1 MKIFSSGASIKTALS
16 AAFLIIVWILFNSNS
31 AQAVFNGYTNMPNRL
46 PEDESQYVTVSGRD
60 VIDDNTGGG
69 SGIGVYNYVYFVIY
83 TRTPA
88 NKKLNITPVD
98 RAVRTSGS
106 VSNCTM
112 NLNFYYGS
120 NPSPGVKSSELH
132 IQDNNN
138 DQCNQT
144 KTVPN
149 VFPASFFSEYKENG
163 ISTGLYKGYIGIR
176 TTDPRQATFKIGVP
190 DPDTRIGYQ
199 GNQFLNIYSS
209 AIDPNKRFSVDFD
222 WRAPCNTN
230 KTTQTIDFDDGNEP
244 PNSSTPD
251 GPQTPYYGRDR
262 TIQPYNWD
270 GKATL
275 YNYVPGSGVYNSIHT
290 WDALTYDY
298 NYSTAISRYGSGNI
312 QTKAY
317 KMKFINVRGGNGIG
331 FKLPFDSGDS
341 QIECPTSNWET
352 ENSTSMNPGLGAWVY
367 TATGTNQQSSSN
379 ARSAFI
385 NATYYH
391 NVRNKTDSEGTA
403 PDSIHNSYIEYRI
416 KRGNGGVWRNSA
428 NNNTGETASWAR
440 KAGPQSRS
448 LTPGSSFNLKDQYAS
463 GDFSKPRTEDLACL
477 LYKDNNNCQQIPSNA
492 RRAQIGDTYCE
503 RVVTEH
509 YSYNNGS
516 TTYSTPKCL
525 ILGGGSDPIDCSY
538 QDWQVQ
544 HSEYTSGP
552 HAVNDAWVGDTY
564 NFYHNFWH
572 IGHASQTP
580 DIGFT
585 RYTENGV
592 DPAGGLGLHSLGSY
606 NPSFSAGPF
615 GPQDAG
621 RTFESNVGFGPMA
634 SLAPDHCNSGG
645 TDYSTAESVTIP
657 YFYHLYPK
665 LTVSAANIQQSESIR
680 VTTTMTQPNENNEP
694 NTNDIGRPHTY
705 TDPLNYRTVE
715 CTLPSGT
722 QPWATD
728 SSANTYNWT
737 DSVLGPT
744 MFGASKGGQSCQEI
758 TALSG
763 NDRVWRNNISNESIN
778 SNHQTR
784 NGSDTVL
791 PVGTKVC
798 YFLSVSNGAYEGLS
812 GPKNQWRHSV
822 PSCTA
827 ITKSPKVRFENSD
840 VLTGRQIPK
849 SADDSDCDPLNNN
862 AEIIAVGTTQHII
875 DNADAVGG
883 PGFVNQ
889 TGSWGE
895 YGVFATGQINGLGSA
910 AFAYGQGSNNV
921 RKLQFGNQSPSGNFR
936 TYGSACTFNW
946 FEKLTKNADTVDSDT
961 VTVNSL
967 AGKTS
972 QRSKNDRW
980 KVSASSL
987 LQDVTTPTIL
997 YAKKT
1002 GSNCNGSEGVIEI
1015 TSDITYKASYP
1026 TIKDIPRV
1034 ILMADCGIII
1044 RQNVRNLDVA
1054 LITRGAINTCDVKI
1068 SNGAPIGLDTNKNY
1082 GLTKADCDK
1091 DLKVTGPVVTK
1102 KINLLRTAYSD
1113 MSSALLTI
1121 NPAEYF
1127 AQNPSYFISTYEQA
1141 RQKIN
1146 LTVEYQ
1152 DELPPRY

>member
-1 MKIFSSGASIKTALS
+1 MGFSRKVSLGIILSFFVVIIGSQSAFADRVSNIGPTPDASSGGTAYY
-16 AAFLIIVWILFNSNS
+16 
-31 AQAVFNGYTNMPNRL
+31 AVGTGSFDGRDSWVKIYVPNGQST
-46 PEDESQYVTVSGRD
+46 DVTVSQACNLDVGDPDVNYRLFRLNQQETFTTLIQSRD
-60 VIDDNTGGG
+60 GENTDGSCRSSVTFSINNTTGIASTRTGHENWRAFFLRASINNSIGDNER
-69 SGIGVYNYVYFVIY
+69 SFRIISSNPNSYVSSAKGIGADVANKPFNIY
-83 TRTPA
+83 HRDLGRGQWDYSIPFASVCRNNLPA
-88 NKKLNITPVD
+88 NERLWRIYDADQGIYQNNLNASLVRSSNRSGNYDVTQDSWGPSNFGGNGAVNNFSISVDDDFIYKLNINNIDWRNTLQIYLPYDQIDALPTTAPGSTTCEPVKQWEID
-98 RAVRTSGS
+98 SRSA
-106 VSNCTM
+106 
-112 NLNFYYGS
+112 L
-120 NPSPGVKSSELH
+120 E
-132 IQDNNN
+132 Q
-138 DQCNQT
+138 
-144 KTVPN
+144 
-149 VFPASFFSEYKENG
+149 G
-163 ISTGLYKGYIGIR
+163 IS
-176 TTDPRQATFKIGVP
+176 
-190 DPDTRIGYQ
+190 
-199 GNQFLNIYSS
+199 
-209 AIDPNKRFSVDFD
+209 
-222 WRAPCNTN
+222 
-230 KTTQTIDFDDGNEP
+230 
-244 PNSSTPD
+244 
-251 GPQTPYYGRDR
+251 
-262 TIQPYNWD
+262 
-270 GKATL
+270 
-275 YNYVPGSGVYNSIHT
+275 
-290 WDALTYDY
+290 
-298 NYSTAISRYGSGNI
+298 
-312 QTKAY
+312 
-317 KMKFINVRGGNGIG
+317 
-331 FKLPFDSGDS
+331 
-341 QIECPTSNWET
+341 
-352 ENSTSMNPGLGAWVY
+352 
-367 TATGTNQQSSSN
+367 GTNFN
-379 ARSAFI
+379 TARF
-385 NATYYH
+385 NH
-391 NVRNKTDSEGTA
+391 VVRNLPSSKSAAESGQHY
-403 PDSIHNSYIEYRI
+403 SHVQYIV
-416 KRGNGGVWRNSA
+416 KRGNSSVWRDSSGNATDFFGNWPTKSNNYNATSTLNPNQSFRVKDGVSNS
-428 NNNTGETASWAR
+428 N
-440 KAGPQSRS
+440 
-448 LTPGSSFNLKDQYAS
+448 GSSTS
-463 GDFSKPRTEDLACL
+463 IPRSADLRWL
-477 LYKDNNNCQQIPSNA
+477 LQNNGNPRNPVA
-492 RRAQIGDTYCE
+492 GDTYCE
-503 RVVTEH
+503 RIV
-509 YSYNNGS
+509 SYDHVKQNINGS
-516 TTYSTPKCL
+516 VDNGPVYSNAVCVTIGTQTCAAL
-525 ILGGGSDPIDCSY
+525 
-538 QDWQVQ
+538 DWQVQ

-552 HAVNDAWVGDTY
+552 HALNDAWVGDSYT
-564 NFYHNFWH
+564 FYHNFWH
-572 IGHASQTP
+572 TGHASQTP

-585 RYTENGV
+585 RYRENSQS
-592 DPAGGLGLHSLGSY
+592 DGLGLHSLGFY
-606 NPSFSAGPF
+606 NPSFSVGPF

-621 RTFESNVGFGPMA
+621 KIFESNVGFGPMA

-862 AEIIAVGTTQHII
+862 AEIIATGTTKYIV
-875 DNADAVGG
+875 DNPSLVGG
-883 PGFVNQ
+883 SSFVNQ

-895 YGVFATGQINGLGSA
+895 YGVFATGQIKGLGSA
-910 AFAYGQGSNNV
+910 AFAYGQDSNSV
-921 RKLQFGNQSPSGNFR
+921 RKLHFGNQSPSGNFR
-936 TYGSACTFNW
+936 SYGSACTFNW
-946 FEKLTKNADTVDSDT
+946 FEKLTKNAENVDDEN
-961 VTVNSL
+961 VTIESL
-967 AGKTS
+967 AGKVS
-972 QRSKNDRW
+972 QRSKNNRW

-987 LQDVTTPTIL
+987 LEDTTTPTIL

-1026 TIKDIPRV
+1026 SIKDIPRV

-1044 RQNVRNLDVA
+1044 NQNVRNLDVG
-1054 LITRGAINTCDVKI
+1054 LVTRGTINTCDVKV

-1091 DLKVTGPVVTK
+1091 DLKITGPVVTK

-1127 AQNPSYFISTYEQA
+1127 AQNPSYLISTYEQA